1 MWNLNQNT
9 FVKYI
14 WTICFKTFL
23 YLQSCNAGDGSL
35 YHGQLQACQRDE
47 PHGQL
52 RDRHDL
58 IPSGGDQPDYLKLMT
73 AAELQQESSRQAK
86 WRTIQAGKLTQEWEF
101 VRNIQTSLS
110 FFTKEGQSY
119 PPVKQQEVVPTV
131 DKETWSQPSPLPPRV
146 VVEHAQAEE
155 GGRRRRKRRNH

>member
-14 WTICFKTFL
+14 WTICLKTFL

-86 WRTIQAGKLTQEWEF
+86 
-101 VRNIQTSLS
+101 
-110 FFTKEGQSY
+110 
-119 PPVKQQEVVPTV
+119 
-131 DKETWSQPSPLPPRV
+131 
-146 VVEHAQAEE
+146 
-155 GGRRRRKRRNH
+155 